1 VAFETY
7 TSSYNLGTGFVSQRR
22 EPEQNT
28 NGTSS
33 ASSSSPSSPHILLR
47 TGPQLRRR
55 MLLKLVIVFH
65 HLSVLLS
72 SRSELADKM
81 VSACAY
87 ASRQIVPWS
96 LLLHLLESTTTLR
109 IDSPELEKWLGDRK
123 DPNLLWRYYNV
134 LGNIFKRGKYRGTE
148 QLMRR

>member
-1 VAFETY
+1 MGSRSRASLLVGVAFETIH
-7 TSSYNLGTGFVSQRR
+7 LQLQGTGFVSQER
-22 EPEQNT
+22 EPEQNIM
-28 NGTSS
+28 
-33 ASSSSPSSPHILLR
+33 ARRAHRHLPRRLPHILLR

-55 MLLKLVIVFH
+55 MLLKLVTLVFH
-65 HLSVLLS
+65 HSVLLS

-87 ASRQIVPWS
+87 ASDRSFPWS
-96 LLLHLLESTTTLR
+96 FLLHLLESDHTDTLLR

-134 LGNIFKRGKYRGTE
+134 LRK
-148 QLMRR
+148 